1 MEQLVVRL
9 GTTMSDPVHWVV
21 WSTQDQDVIA
31 SGELPDASALASL
44 TERTRLRKALV
55 LVPGADVR
63 LCQVDLPPKA
73 NRKILN
79 AIPFMLEDEL
89 ADDISELFFAFGPKT
104 GNKQA
109 VAIVSHEA
117 VAQWRQWIEDAGFS
131 CDTMLPD
138 TLALPQPD
146 DQHWSAIALG
156 EQLIVRQ
163 GSWQGIQGETDFM
176 TSVLAFQAKQIPEG
190 VTVTALSDIDLH
202 AVPNIRVVADD
213 SGLPPAGKLAK
224 AALSASF
231 NLLQGQYKVKK
242 QHNQVW
248 QFWRTPAILLGLVLV
263 LTIGEKVLHLQQLEQ
278 QNDELSAQI
287 DAVIKQGFPDLG
299 TYRNARTRIEREIR
313 ELEQGGSGSSLLVM
327 LAQLNNAFASSQVTP
342 QTIRFDANR
351 TEIRMQAEGKD
362 FNALQAFKR
371 GAEAAGFSVEEGAIN
386 NRDDKVIGTMAIK
399 GA

>member
-1 MEQLVVRL
+1 M
-9 GTTMSDPVHWVV
+9 
-21 WSTQDQDVIA
+21 
-31 SGELPDASALASL
+31 
-44 TERTRLRKALV
+44 
-55 LVPGADVR
+55 
-63 LCQVDLPPKA
+63 
-73 NRKILN
+73 
-79 AIPFMLEDEL
+79 
-89 ADDISELFFAFGPKT
+89 
-104 GNKQA
+104 
-109 VAIVSHEA
+109 
-117 VAQWRQWIEDAGFS
+117 
-131 CDTMLPD
+131 
-138 TLALPQPD
+138 
-146 DQHWSAIALG
+146 
-156 EQLIVRQ
+156 
-163 GSWQGIQGETDFM
+163 
-176 TSVLAFQAKQIPEG
+176 
-190 VTVTALSDIDLH
+190 DLH
-202 AVPNIRVVADD
+202 AVPNITVEADD

-299 TYRNARTRIEREIR
+299 TYRNARTRIEREMR